1 MYGMGNEERFNPEVQ
16 IEAARLAQARQVDR
30 FRQEA
35 RGQRPLDDDR
45 AYGRP
50 AKQATRLAGIVAVVI
65 AAVAI
70 TWFYGGNTA
79 GLIAGGVAAAM
90 ALALALRWW
99 KLRP

>member
-45 AYGRP
+45 AYGP
-50 AKQATRLAGIVAVVI
+50 AKQATRLAGIVVVVI

-70 TWFYGGNTA
+70 TWFYGGKTA